1 MANILEAK
9 DISISFGGIKAV
21 QHLFFGIEE
30 NEILG
35 LIGPNGSGKSTT
47 VNLIMGVYPLDTGSI
62 MFDRRQMTAKDDVIK
77 RSKYGMGRTFQTP
90 RPFGNYSVYNNI
102 FSVALSRNSFEEA
115 REKTEKVLKFMELD
129 SLRDF
134 QSSKLS
140 IEKRKWLDLSRVLV
154 LEPKLIMMDE
164 CMAGLN
170 QTEMTNSLK
179 LVRKINERGI
189 SILFIE
195 HVMKAVVTIC
205 SRVLV
210 LNEGQYLCEGKPN
223 EVLSRPEVIS
233 AYLGGTSNAGN

>member
-1 MANILEAK
+1 MDNILEAK

-21 QHLFFGIEE
+21 QHLSFDIHQ

-47 VNLIMGVYPLDTGSI
+47 VNLLTGVYALDTGSI
-62 MFDRRQMTAKDDVIK
+62 MFDGRMMTAKDNVIK
-77 RSKYGMGRTFQTP
+77 RSHYGMGRTFQTP
-90 RPFGNYSVYNNI
+90 RPFGNYSVYDNI
-102 FSVALSRNSFEEA
+102 FSVALTRNTFEEA
-115 REKTEKVLKFMELD
+115 REKTEQVLKFMELD
-129 SLRDF
+129 ALRDF

-189 SILFIE
+189 AILFIE

-205 SRVLV
+205 SRALV
-210 LNEGQYLCEGKPN
+210 LNEGQYLCDGEPN
-223 EVLSRPEVIS
+223 EVLNRPEVIR
-233 AYLGGTSNAGN
+233 AYLGGTDNA